1 MKIPYIG
8 LILVLPKYRRQGIG
22 RAMLKFVERKLRK
35 KWHKVLLSSSQANEP
50 YPSQA
55 WHRAMGFEECG
66 IISGIN
72 EKGIGEVF
80 FRKSLLS

>member
-1 MKIPYIG
+1 
-8 LILVLPKYRRQGIG
+8 
-22 RAMLKFVERKLRK
+22 MLKFVERKLRK